1 MSQIRNMV
9 LYSDCSL
16 GKWHHPKSSTGCF
29 LQCPILAGQAI
40 RRLVKWFGL
49 VGWLVCLL
57 VCFCSL
63 FVPSNLPIGW
73 MIFSINGLSKCQ
85 WHSSSFLA
93 TFLWFVH
100 DLICKLSTLTWSG
113 VASSN
118 LSDVLSRCRWTNSS
132 TDTQQTEQFA
142 PATKP
147 KPERQLIWT
156 NHRFLG
162 AYLTLGFREGI
173 ELHDV
178 IQWNHWRHFTQSV
191 PRWCCPHQ
199 QDP

>member
-1 MSQIRNMV
+1 MSQIRNVV
-9 LYSDCSL
+9 LYPDCSL

-57 VCFCSL
+57 ACLFLFFVCAIQ
-63 FVPSNLPIGW
+63 PSNRFNDSFNQW
-73 MIFSINGLSKCQ
+73 FQNVNGSR
-85 WHSSSFLA
+85 SFLA

-118 LSDVLSRCRWTNSS
+118 LSDVLSRCWWTNSS
-132 TDTQQTEQFA
+132 TDTHQNEQCA

-156 NHRFLG
+156 SHRVLG
-162 AYLTLGFREGI
+162 AYLSFSEGI
-173 ELHDV
+173 EVHDV